1 MQNKKNSGENRRHK
15 DSLYVDYFS
24 KDRDWK
30 QHFLSLY
37 NALHGTN
44 LQVETT
50 SLERVN
56 LEQVLYK
63 SYYNDIAVLVDG
75 QFILMIEH
83 QSTSNPNMPLRLLE
97 SIARIYGNI
106 VDSKAKF
113 SRHLVP
119 LAKPEF
125 IVFYTGD
132 QELPP
137 ESYLYLSDAFP
148 KQDTSDE
155 ALLPGVLGAGSPQ
168 AVLGKGE
175 VLGGEKPR
183 FRVEGLSP
191 PKEITLELKVKVC
204 TIKSES
210 PSPVVHSCTD
220 LEQYVQFLQLV
231 EEAKAA
237 GHETPLKWTIQEA
250 VRRNILRDYLERK
263 GGEVLSILMTE
274 YDYATDMAVLKEES
288 YEDGLF
294 VGREEGIS
302 IGLERGLE
310 RGAYQTKLETARNLL
325 SMGLEPEQVA
335 QGTDLP
341 LGTVLELRNDCD
353 R

>member
-1 MQNKKNSGENRRHK
+1 MQNEKPSGENRSHK
-15 DSLYVDYFS
+15 DSLFVDYFS

-44 LQVETT
+44 LQVADTV
-50 SLERVN
+50 LERVN

-83 QSTSNPNMPLRLLE
+83 QSTINPNMPLRLLE
-97 SIARIYGNI
+97 YIARIYGNI

-119 LAKPEF
+119 LARPEF

-132 QELPP
+132 QKLPP
-137 ESYLYLSDAFP
+137 ESYLHLSDAFP
-148 KQDTSDE
+148 NQ
-155 ALLPGVLGAGSPQ
+155 
-168 AVLGKGE
+168 
-175 VLGGEKPR
+175 
-183 FRVEGLSP
+183 P
-191 PKEITLELKVKVC
+191 PKADLTLELKVKVC
-204 TIKSES
+204 TIKSEH
-210 PSPVVHSCTD
+210 PSPVVHRCPD
-220 LEQYVQFLQLV
+220 LEQYVQFLELV
-231 EEAKAA
+231 EEARAA
-237 GHETPLKWTIQEA
+237 GHENPLKWAIQEA

-274 YDYATDMAVLKEES
+274 YNYATDMAVLKEEA

-294 VGREEGIS
+294 V
-302 IGLERGLE
+302 GLE
-310 RGAYQTKLETARNLL
+310 RGAYQTKLETARSFL
-325 SMGLEPEQVA
+325 SMGLSPEQVA
-335 QGTDLP
+335 QGTGLS
-341 LGTVLELRNDCD
+341 LEVIQKLID
-353 R
+353 

>member
-1 MQNKKNSGENRRHK
+1 MQDKKNTSENRKHK
-15 DSLYVDYFS
+15 DSLFVDYFS

-30 QHFLSLY
+30 EHFLSLY

-44 LQVETT
+44 LQVADTQ
-50 SLERVN
+50 LERVN

-83 QSTSNPNMPLRLLE
+83 QSTINPNMPLRLLE
-97 SIARIYGNI
+97 YIARIYGNI

-148 KQDTSDE
+148 NQTQNAD
-155 ALLPGVLGAGSPQ
+155 L
-168 AVLGKGE
+168 
-175 VLGGEKPR
+175 
-183 FRVEGLSP
+183 
-191 PKEITLELKVKVC
+191 TLELKVKVC

-210 PSPVVHSCTD
+210 PSPVVHSCHD
-220 LEQYVQFLQLV
+220 LEQYVQFLELV
-231 EEAKAA
+231 EDARAA
-237 GHETPLKWTIQEA
+237 GHENPLKWAIQEA
-250 VRRNILRDYLERK
+250 ARRNILRDYLERK

-274 YDYATDMAVLKEES
+274 YDYATDMAVLKEEA

-294 VGREEGIS
+294 VGLATGREEGREEGIS
-302 IGLERGLE
+302 IGLEQGLE
-310 RGAYQTKLETARNLL
+310 RGREEGAYKKALETAKTMI
-325 SMGLEPEQVA
+325 SIGLPEEQI
-335 QGTDLP
+335 QLCTNLP
-341 LGTVLELRNDCD
+341 LKTIRDLIQPEP
-353 R
+353 

>member
-1 MQNKKNSGENRRHK
+1 MQDEKTNGENRKHK
-15 DSLYVDYFS
+15 DSLFVDYFS

-63 SYYNDIAVLVDG
+63 SYYNDIAVLVNG

-83 QSTSNPNMPLRLLE
+83 QSTINPNMPLRLLE
-97 SIARIYGNI
+97 YIARIYGNT

-119 LAKPEF
+119 LARPEF
-125 IVFYTGD
+125 IVFYTGN

-148 KQDTSDE
+148 KQGQNAD
-155 ALLPGVLGAGSPQ
+155 L
-168 AVLGKGE
+168 
-175 VLGGEKPR
+175 
-183 FRVEGLSP
+183 
-191 PKEITLELKVKVC
+191 TLELKVKVC
-204 TIKSES
+204 TIRSKH

-220 LEQYVQFLQLV
+220 LEQYVQFLELV
-231 EEAKAA
+231 EDAKAA
-237 GHETPLKWTIQEA
+237 GHKHPLKWAIQEA

-263 GGEVLSILMTE
+263 GGEVLSILLTE
-274 YDYATDMAVLKEES
+274 YDYATDMAVLKEEA

-302 IGLERGLE
+302 IGLERG
-310 RGAYQTKLETARNLL
+310 AYEKALETAR
-325 SMGLEPEQVA
+325 SMLEDGFPVS
-335 QGTDLP
+335 TVSKYTSLP
-341 LGTVLELRNDCD
+341 LETVEALTMR
-353 R
+353 

>member
-1 MQNKKNSGENRRHK
+1 MQDEKPSSENRKHK
-15 DSLYVDYFS
+15 DSLFVDYFS

-44 LQVETT
+44 LQVADTQ
-50 SLERVN
+50 LERVN

-83 QSTSNPNMPLRLLE
+83 QSTINPNMPLRLLE
-97 SIARIYGNI
+97 YVTRIYGNI
-106 VDSKAKF
+106 VDSTAKF

-125 IVFYTGD
+125 YVFYTGD

-148 KQDTSDE
+148 NQGQNAD
-155 ALLPGVLGAGSPQ
+155 L
-168 AVLGKGE
+168 
-175 VLGGEKPR
+175 
-183 FRVEGLSP
+183 
-191 PKEITLELKVKVC
+191 TLELKVKVC
-204 TIKSES
+204 TIKSEH

-220 LEQYVQFLQLV
+220 LEQYAQFLQLV
-231 EEAKAA
+231 EEARAT
-237 GHETPLKWTIQEA
+237 GHENPLKWAIQEA

-274 YDYATDMAVLKEES
+274 YDYATDMAVLKEEA

-302 IGLERGLE
+302 IGLERGRATGRE
-310 RGAYQTKLETARNLL
+310 EGAYETKLETARSFL

-335 QGTDLP
+335 QGTGLS
-341 LGTVLELRNDCD
+341 LEIILQLID
-353 R
+353 

>member
-1 MQNKKNSGENRRHK
+1 MQNENPSGENRKHK
-15 DSLYVDYFS
+15 DSLFVDYFS

-83 QSTSNPNMPLRLLE
+83 QSTINPNMPLRLLE
-97 SIARIYGNI
+97 YIARIYGNI

-125 IVFYTGD
+125 YVFYTGN

-148 KQDTSDE
+148 NQAPNSD
-155 ALLPGVLGAGSPQ
+155 L
-168 AVLGKGE
+168 
-175 VLGGEKPR
+175 
-183 FRVEGLSP
+183 
-191 PKEITLELKVKVC
+191 TLELKVKVC
-204 TIKSES
+204 TIKSEH

-220 LEQYVQFLQLV
+220 LEQY
-231 EEAKAA
+231 
-237 GHETPLKWTIQEA
+237 T
-250 VRRNILRDYLERK
+250 
-263 GGEVLSILMTE
+263 
-274 YDYATDMAVLKEES
+274 
-288 YEDGLF
+288 
-294 VGREEGIS
+294 
-302 IGLERGLE
+302 
-310 RGAYQTKLETARNLL
+310 
-325 SMGLEPEQVA
+325 
-335 QGTDLP
+335 
-341 LGTVLELRNDCD
+341 
-353 R
+353 

>member
-1 MQNKKNSGENRRHK
+1 MQDEKPTGENRKHK
-15 DSLYVDYFS
+15 DSLFVDYFS

-44 LQVETT
+44 LQVADTV
-50 SLERVN
+50 LERVN

-63 SYYNDIAVLVDG
+63 SYYNDIAVLVNG

-83 QSTSNPNMPLRLLE
+83 QSTINPNMPLRLLE
-97 SIARIYGNI
+97 YVARIYGNI

-125 IVFYTGD
+125 YVFYTGD

-148 KQDTSDE
+148 NQAPNSD
-155 ALLPGVLGAGSPQ
+155 L
-168 AVLGKGE
+168 
-175 VLGGEKPR
+175 
-183 FRVEGLSP
+183 
-191 PKEITLELKVKVC
+191 TLELKVKVC
-204 TIKSES
+204 TIKNES
-210 PSPVVHSCTD
+210 PSLVVHSCTD
-220 LEQYVQFLQLV
+220 LEQYVQFLELV
-231 EEAKAA
+231 EEARAT
-237 GHETPLKWTIQEA
+237 GHEHPLKWAIQEA
-250 VRRNILRDYLERK
+250 VHRNILRDYLERK

-274 YDYATDMAVLKEES
+274 YDYATDMAVLKEEA

-294 VGREEGIS
+294 VGLATGREEGREEGIS
-302 IGLERGLE
+302 IGLERGLAQ
-310 RGAYQTKLETARNLL
+310 GAYEKALETARNLL
-325 SMGLEPEQVA
+325 SMGLSPEQVA
-335 QGTDLP
+335 QGTGLS
-341 LGTVLELRNDCD
+341 LEVILQLID
-353 R
+353 

>member
-1 MQNKKNSGENRRHK
+1 MQDEKTTNENRKHK
-15 DSLYVDYFS
+15 DSLFVDYFS

-63 SYYNDIAVLVDG
+63 SYYNDIAVLVNG

-83 QSTSNPNMPLRLLE
+83 QSTINPNMPLRLLE
-97 SIARIYGNI
+97 YVARIYGNI

-119 LAKPEF
+119 LARPEF
-125 IVFYTGD
+125 IVFYTGN

-148 KQDTSDE
+148 NQTQNAD
-155 ALLPGVLGAGSPQ
+155 L
-168 AVLGKGE
+168 
-175 VLGGEKPR
+175 
-183 FRVEGLSP
+183 
-191 PKEITLELKVKVC
+191 TLELKVKVC

-220 LEQYVQFLQLV
+220 LEQYVQFLELV
-231 EEAKAA
+231 EDAKAA
-237 GHETPLKWTIQEA
+237 GHKHPLKWAIQEA

-274 YDYATDMAVLKEES
+274 YDYATDMAVLKEEA

-294 VGREEGIS
+294 VGLATGREEGREEGIS
-302 IGLERGLE
+302 IGLE

-325 SMGLEPEQVA
+325 SERLTPQMVA
-335 QGTDLP
+335 RCTDLS
-341 LGTVLELRNDCD
+341 LETVLKLEQDL
-353 R
+353 

>member
-1 MQNKKNSGENRRHK
+1 MQDEKPTGENRKHK
-15 DSLYVDYFS
+15 DSLFVDYFS

-44 LQVETT
+44 LQVADTV
-50 SLERVN
+50 LERVN

-63 SYYNDIAVLVDG
+63 SYYNDIAVLVNG

-83 QSTSNPNMPLRLLE
+83 QSTINPNMPLRLLE
-97 SIARIYGNI
+97 YIARIYGNI

-125 IVFYTGD
+125 IVFYTGN

-148 KQDTSDE
+148 NQAPNSD
-155 ALLPGVLGAGSPQ
+155 L
-168 AVLGKGE
+168 
-175 VLGGEKPR
+175 
-183 FRVEGLSP
+183 
-191 PKEITLELKVKVC
+191 TLELKVKVC

-220 LEQYVQFLQLV
+220 LEQYTQFLELM

-237 GHETPLKWTIQEA
+237 GHKHPLKWAIQEA

-274 YDYATDMAVLKEES
+274 YDYATDMAVLKEEA

-310 RGAYQTKLETARNLL
+310 RGAYEKALETAK
-325 SMGLEPEQVA
+325 SMISLGMTKEQIQVC
-335 QGTDLP
+335 TNLP
-341 LGTVLELRNDCD
+341 LETILKLERKDKQK
-353 R
+353 